1 VSIDIGQSGLD
12 RSLEALDTARR
23 VAVVMPYHVVGSRI
37 LPGTEL
43 ILTVPSRLV
52 SPFADSS
59 RVRVLQAPRELG
71 AVQFHAVR
79 HPRVNEDPSHLWLG
93 GIVRDV
99 AAGTPPKK

>member
-23 VAVVMPYHVVGSRI
+23 IAVVMPYYVVGSRI

-52 SPFADSS
+52 SQFAD
-59 RVRVLQAPRELG
+59 
-71 AVQFHAVR
+71 
-79 HPRVNEDPSHLWLG
+79 
-93 GIVRDV
+93 
-99 AAGTPPKK
+99 